1 MATYYIG
8 LLDGNRELC
17 VAAPAI
23 EPAQAPFS
31 TRFFANAGA
40 TTELLANVSLLL
52 VNEPRVRFRVDGT
65 GDGTQ
70 ILPTVVVSG
79 SLVIDLN
86 TLTTDRIVPLTAV
99 LPGAFVV
106 TTSIQG
112 SVYLAPLLLGT
123 AQSATIPVPTA
134 DLLGE
139 YDNGRRPILP
149 WRVAKM
155 NVAHIYE
162 VTENNGT
169 TYKFD
174 ELEPFVVSD
183 QFSNDIDDALTRAGG
198 LAGYIGVVIDA
209 PVGQA
214 LRFRPP
220 YEGET
225 VVLATDN
232 SVWRW
237 STATARWEA
246 HTTLPQRALNNVSVF
261 QLLDAD
267 GIYDFY
273 AKTLGLMLAQLQY
286 DSRRIADLLDPVT
299 CPPEFLSLL
308 LNNFGAD
315 DFEFEETPEGK
326 RELLRTFMAMM
337 RAKGTPIS
345 VITALR
351 ALGYSGYATHVWAK
365 PTGDPT
371 DIIEKPFSYDQA
383 APTNPATDYYPTTQV
398 NIHLAELD
406 NEPLLVIDSVAKE
419 RVARFLRRNILPSN
433 VFIKWFVSDRT
444 VGTDNIAI
452 TDSLTVTTV

>member
-1 MATYYIG
+1 MAIYYVG
-8 LLDGNRELC
+8 QLDGNRELC
-17 VAAPAI
+17 VVAPAI
-23 EPAQAPFS
+23 EPAQAPFA
-31 TRFFANAGA
+31 TRSFANAGA
-40 TTELLANVSLLL
+40 STELFANATLLL
-52 VNEPRVRFRVDGT
+52 TNEPRVRFRVDGT
-65 GDGTQ
+65 AGGTE
-70 ILPTVVVSG
+70 IVPVAVFAG
-79 SLVIDLN
+79 SLRISLN
-86 TLTTDRIVPLTAV
+86 TLTTDRLVTVAAA

-112 SVYLAPLLLGT
+112 SVYLAPLLLGDT
-123 AQSATIPVPTA
+123 QSAIIPIPTA
-134 DLLGE
+134 DLIGE
-139 YDNGRRPILP
+139 FDNGRRPILP
-149 WRVAKM
+149 WRVAKLD
-155 NVAHIYE
+155 VAHIYDI
-162 VTENNGT
+162 TENGGS

-183 QFSNDIDDALTRAGG
+183 QFANDIDDALTRAGG
-198 LAGYIGVVIDA
+198 LAGYIGVIIDA

-232 SVWRW
+232 TVWRW
-237 STATARWEA
+237 SSATARWEA

-261 QLLDAD
+261 QILDAA

-315 DFEFEETPEGK
+315 DFEYEETPEGK

-345 VITALR
+345 IVTALR
-351 ALGYSGYATHVWAK
+351 ALGYSGYGTHVWAK

-383 APTNPATDYYPTTQV
+383 APATPATDYYPTTQI

-406 NEPLLVIDSVAKE
+406 SEPLLVIDSVTKD

-433 VFIKWFVSDRT
+433 VFIKWFVSDRK
-444 VGTDNIAI
+444 VGTDSIAI